1 VSSGGDCH
9 GNVATL
15 WIDGAIDAIGTGY
28 ALHEGLWRQHSW
40 GVGPDGAVVETKS
53 LGERY
58 LGIVLPAGEPTVLFA
73 LSNYDGD
80 IRQVLTQRTGR
91 ADEIVRVLKAA
102 RNR

>member
-1 VSSGGDCH
+1 
-9 GNVATL
+9 
-15 WIDGAIDAIGTGY
+15 
-28 ALHEGLWRQHSW
+28 
-40 GVGPDGAVVETKS
+40 
-53 LGERY
+53 
-58 LGIVLPAGEPTVLFA
+58 VLFA